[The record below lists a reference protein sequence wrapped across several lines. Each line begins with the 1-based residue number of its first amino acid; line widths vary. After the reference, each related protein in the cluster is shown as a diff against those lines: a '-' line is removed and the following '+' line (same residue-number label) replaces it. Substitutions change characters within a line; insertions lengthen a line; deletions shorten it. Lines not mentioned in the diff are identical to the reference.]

1 MTWTYIPRDR
11 QRLNCRSIGE
21 KNNTRDRFAV
31 GGADGIVDA
40 EEFDDLY
47 SLIENMHAK
56 IEVLT
61 SHCE

>member
-11 QRLNCRSIGE
+11 QRLNCRSVGE
-21 KNNTRDRFAV
+21 KNNTKDRSTV
-31 GGADGIVDA
+31 GGVDGTVDE
-40 EEFDDLY
+40 EEFDHLR

-56 IEVLT
+56 IEVLN